1 MNELVPA
8 LADVLAGL
16 DFNLADYRRKNPDLA
31 PLGESLD
38 ANLDHW
44 LTYGLEE
51 GRILSFDIDRERA
64 IAFARSRPVL
74 PDRVHRHVVRSVMA
88 NQLEQIIFGEKGRIV
103 GPPREQWPALLAL
116 SEFSFQPYAVIGD
129 SHSLAYA
136 LPWMATRGLMP
147 VWLLCAAASARG
159 LVNPESRS
167 GYGAMVQSAMA
178 DLDETLDAP
187 ISAIFCF
194 GQVDV
199 EFVYYYK
206 LIQEGLPHSAARAAQ
221 FIMETVE
228 RYVAYLV
235 EMSRYRKLKVHAATV
250 FPPCLYDETVRAG
263 YINGHIV
270 TINTDADLALLT
282 EQMKTFDFPSL
293 LERTAIHRQFNARL
307 REACRD
313 SGIPVIDLF
322 DDLLRDGVADE
333 RYMVAP
339 KGQDHHLHFN
349 AFNRLIHERI
359 RPLVRPGLLRRLVV
373 RRRYRGSR
381 AAPAR

>member
-64 IAFARSRPVL
+64 IAFARSKPAL
-74 PDRVHRHVVRSVMA
+74 PRGLHRHVVRSVVA
-88 NQLEQIIFGEKGRIV
+88 NALEKKYYQPPAAVEAENLIQIQSVLAFSQFG
-103 GPPREQWPALLAL
+103 
-116 SEFSFQPYAVIGD
+116 FSPYLVVGD
-129 SHSLAYA
+129 SHSFAYT
-136 LPWMATRGLMP
+136 LPWMATRDLLP
-147 VWLLCAAASARG
+147 VWFACLGASARG
-159 LVNPESRS
+159 LVNPQSRS
-167 GYGAMVQSAMA
+167 GYGAMVKSAIEG
-178 DLDETLDAP
+178 LDRRLAAP
-187 ISAIFCF
+187 IPAIFCF

-206 LIQEGLPHSAARAAQ
+206 LIQDGLPHSAERVTQ
-221 FIMETVE
+221 FIAETVA
-228 RYVAYLV
+228 RYVAFLV
-235 EMSRYRKLKVHAATV
+235 EIGRYRKLKVHAAV
-250 FPPCLYDETVRAG
+250 IFPPCLYDETIRAG
-263 YINGHIV
+263 YINGRIV
-270 TINTDADLALLT
+270 RINTDADLTFLT
-282 EQMKTFDFPSL
+282 EQVKTFDFPSL
-293 LERTAIHRQFNARL
+293 RERTDIHRQFNARL

-333 RYMVAP
+333 RYMVEP
-339 KGQDHHLHFN
+339 KGKDHHLHFN